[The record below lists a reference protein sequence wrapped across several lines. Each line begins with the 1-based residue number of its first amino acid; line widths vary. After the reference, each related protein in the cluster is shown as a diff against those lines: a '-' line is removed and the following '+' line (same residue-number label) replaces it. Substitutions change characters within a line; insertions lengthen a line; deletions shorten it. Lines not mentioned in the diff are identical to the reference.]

1 MNSQL
6 NIVKTSNMVAQDKS
20 DTLPARGGLV
30 IEANTIYEIDE
41 DCLECLK
48 KEKNR

>member
-1 MNSQL
+1 MNSQM
-6 NIVKTSNMVAQDKS
+6 NIVKTSNMAVEDKT
-20 DTLPARGGLV
+20 DTLPAKGGLV